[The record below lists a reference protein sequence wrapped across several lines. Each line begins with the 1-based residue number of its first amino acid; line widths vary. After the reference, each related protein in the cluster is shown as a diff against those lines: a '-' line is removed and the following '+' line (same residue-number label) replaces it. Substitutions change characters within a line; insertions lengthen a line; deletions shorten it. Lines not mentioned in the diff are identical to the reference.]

1 MSPTFDP
8 TALATSLM
16 QAKAR
21 IPADTLVA
29 PLTIAEAFAVQA
41 ITMADAPAEPL
52 GYKVARS
59 PEGVAVTGRLLP
71 LHVADDA
78 TFPWRAG
85 IAIEAEIAV
94 RLATALPPRAGGYS
108 RDEVKKAVGSVH
120 LGLEV
125 LDSRLVEGSKSPYLL
140 FLSDR
145 LGNAGYLLGP
155 EVPAALVDDVAG
167 TPLEITLGDEIIFAD
182 AAKHPA
188 GDVLAWLVDWANRE
202 DRPESSLAAGE
213 IITTGSLCGAV
224 PLAKAGLLTIKLGAE
239 HLLTANFAG

>member
-8 TALATSLM
+8 TTLAASLM

-21 IPADTLVA
+21 IRSDTLVA
-29 PLTIAEAFAVQA
+29 PSTIAEAFAVQA
-41 ITMADAPAEPL
+41 ITMADAPAAPL

-59 PEGVAVTGRLLP
+59 PEGAAVTGRLLP
-71 LHVADDA
+71 LHLGGDA

-85 IAIEAEIAV
+85 VAIEAEIAV
-94 RLATALPPRAGGYS
+94 RLATALPPRAGGYT

-125 LDSRLVEGSKSPYLL
+125 LDSRLVEGSRSPYLL

-188 GDVLAWLVDWANRE
+188 GDVVAWLVDWANRE
-202 DRPESSLAAGE
+202 DRPASSLGAGE

>member
-8 TALATSLM
+8 TLLATSLM

-21 IPADTLVA
+21 IPAATLVA
-29 PLTIAEAFAVQA
+29 PSTIAEAFAVQT
-41 ITMADAPAEPL
+41 ITMADAPAEPV

-59 PEGVAVTGRLLP
+59 PDGIAVTGRLLP
-71 LHVADDA
+71 LHIVGDA

-85 IAIEAEIAV
+85 VAIEAEIAV
-94 RLATALPPRAGGYS
+94 RLATALPPRAGGYT

-155 EVPAALVDDVAG
+155 EVPSALVDDVAG
-167 TPLEITLGDEIIFAD
+167 TPLEVTLGDAVIFAD

-202 DRPESSLAAGE
+202 DRPEGSLAVGE

-224 PLAKAGLLTIKLGAE
+224 PLAASGLLTITLGTD
-239 HLLTANFAG
+239 HRLTANFAG

>member
-8 TALATSLM
+8 TLIATSLM

-29 PLTIAEAFAVQA
+29 PSTIAEAFAVQT
-41 ITMADAPAEPL
+41 ITMADAPAEPV

-59 PEGVAVTGRLLP
+59 PDGIAVTGRLLP
-71 LHVADDA
+71 LHIVGDA

-85 IAIEAEIAV
+85 VAIEAEIAV
-94 RLATALPPRAGGYS
+94 RLTTALPPRAGGYT

-125 LDSRLVEGSKSPYLL
+125 LDSRLVEGNKSPYLL

-182 AAKHPA
+182 AARHPA
-188 GDVLAWLVDWANRE
+188 GDVLAWLTDWANRE
-202 DRPESSLAAGE
+202 DRPEGLLSAGE

-224 PLAKAGLLTIKLGAE
+224 PLAKAGLLAIKLGTD
-239 HLLTANFAG
+239 HKLTAAFAG

>member
-8 TALATSLM
+8 TTLAASLM

-21 IPADTLVA
+21 IPADTLA
-29 PLTIAEAFAVQA
+29 TPSTIAEAFAVQA
-41 ITMADAPAEPL
+41 ITMADAPAKPL

-85 IAIEAEIAV
+85 VAIEAEIAV

-145 LGNAGYLLGP
+145 LGNAGYLFGP

-188 GDVLAWLVDWANRE
+188 GDVVAWLVDWAKRE

>member
-8 TALATSLM
+8 TLLAASLM

-21 IPADTLVA
+21 IPANTLVA
-29 PLTIAEAFAVQA
+29 PSTIAEAFAVQT
-41 ITMADAPAEPL
+41 ITMADAPAEPV

-59 PEGVAVTGRLLP
+59 PDGIAVTGRLLP
-71 LHVADDA
+71 LHIVGDA

-85 IAIEAEIAV
+85 VAIEAEIAV
-94 RLATALPPRAGGYS
+94 RLATALPPRAGGYT

-155 EVPAALVDDVAG
+155 EVPSALADDVAG
-167 TPLEITLGDEIIFAD
+167 TPLEVTLGDAVIFAD

-202 DRPESSLAAGE
+202 DRPEGSLAAGE

-224 PLAKAGLLTIKLGAE
+224 PLATSGLLTITLGTD
-239 HLLTANFAG
+239 HQLTANFAG

>member
-8 TALATSLM
+8 TLLATSLM

-21 IPADTLVA
+21 IPANTLVA
-29 PLTIAEAFAVQA
+29 PSTIAEAFAVQT
-41 ITMADAPAEPL
+41 ITMADAPAEPV

-59 PEGVAVTGRLLP
+59 PDGIAVTGRLLP
-71 LHVADDA
+71 LHIVGDA

-85 IAIEAEIAV
+85 VAIEAEIAV
-94 RLATALPPRAGGYS
+94 RLATALPPRAGGYT

-155 EVPAALVDDVAG
+155 EVPSALVDDVAG
-167 TPLEITLGDEIIFAD
+167 TPLEVTLGDAIIFAD

-202 DRPESSLAAGE
+202 DRPEGSLAAGE

-224 PLAKAGLLTIKLGAE
+224 PLATSGLLTITLGTD
-239 HLLTANFAG
+239 HQLTANFAG

>member
-8 TALATSLM
+8 TTLAASLM

-29 PLTIAEAFAVQA
+29 PSTIAEAFAVQA
-41 ITMADAPAEPL
+41 ITTADAPAEPV

-59 PEGVAVTGRLLP
+59 PDGIAVTGRLLP
-71 LHVADDA
+71 LHVAGEA
-78 TFPWRAG
+78 TFPWRSG
-85 IAIEAEIAV
+85 VAIEAEVAV

-182 AAKHPA
+182 AARHPA
-188 GDVLAWLVDWANRE
+188 GDVLAWLKDWADRE
-202 DRPESSLAAGE
+202 DRPEGSLSAGE

-224 PLAKAGLLTIKLGAE
+224 PLAKAGLLAIKLDAD
-239 HLLTANFAG
+239 HKLTAAFAG

>member
-8 TALATSLM
+8 TLLATSLM
-16 QAKAR
+16 QTKAR

-29 PLTIAEAFAVQA
+29 PSTIAEAFAVQT
-41 ITMADAPAEPL
+41 ITMADAPAEPV

-59 PEGVAVTGRLLP
+59 PEGIAVTGRLLP
-71 LHVADDA
+71 LHIVGDA

-85 IAIEAEIAV
+85 VAIEAEIAV
-94 RLATALPPRAGGYS
+94 RLATALPPRAGGYT

-155 EVPAALVDDVAG
+155 EVPSALADDVAG
-167 TPLEITLGDEIIFAD
+167 TPLEVTLGDTVIFAD

-202 DRPESSLAAGE
+202 DRPEGSLAAGE
-213 IITTGSLCGAV
+213 IITTGSLCGAA
-224 PLAKAGLLTIKLGAE
+224 PLATSGLLTITLGTD
-239 HLLTANFAG
+239 HQLTANFAG

>member
-8 TALATSLM
+8 TLLATSLM

-21 IPADTLVA
+21 IPANTLVA
-29 PLTIAEAFAVQA
+29 PSTIAEAFAVQT
-41 ITMADAPAEPL
+41 ITMADAPAEPV

-59 PEGVAVTGRLLP
+59 PDGIAVTGRLLP
-71 LHVADDA
+71 LHIVGDA

-85 IAIEAEIAV
+85 VAIEAEIAV
-94 RLATALPPRAGGYS
+94 RLATALPPRAGGYT

-155 EVPAALVDDVAG
+155 EVPSALVDDVAG
-167 TPLEITLGDEIIFAD
+167 TPLEVTLGDAVIFAD

-202 DRPESSLAAGE
+202 DRPEGSLAAGE

-224 PLAKAGLLTIKLGAE
+224 PLATSGLLTITLGTD
-239 HLLTANFAG
+239 HQLTANFAG

>member
-8 TALATSLM
+8 TTLAATLKN
-16 QAKAR
+16 ATAR
-21 IPADTLVA
+21 IPADSLAA
-29 PLTIAEAFAVQA
+29 PATIAEAFAVQA
-41 ITMADAPAEPL
+41 ITTADAPAEPV

-59 PEGVAVTGRLLP
+59 PDGIAVTGRLLP
-71 LHVADDA
+71 LHIAGSA
-78 TFPWRAG
+78 TFPWRTG
-85 IAIEAEIAV
+85 VAIEAEIAV
-94 RLATALPPRAGGYS
+94 RLAVALPPRAGGYS
-108 RDEVKKAVGSVH
+108 RDEIIKAIGGVH

-155 EVPAALVDDVAG
+155 EVPAALIDGVAG
-167 TPLEITLGDEIIFAD
+167 APLEITLGDEIIFAE

-188 GDVLAWLVDWANRE
+188 GDVLAWLTDWANRE
-202 DRPESSLAAGE
+202 DRPEDSLAAGE

-224 PLAKAGLLTIKLGAE
+224 SLAKAGLLAIRLGTE
-239 HLLTANFAG
+239 HQLTANFAG

>member
-8 TALATSLM
+8 TILATSLM

-21 IPADTLVA
+21 VPAATLVA

-85 IAIEAEIAV
+85 VAIEAEIAI
-94 RLATALPPRAGGYS
+94 RLATALPPRAGGYT

-140 FLSDR
+140 FLADQ

-167 TPLEITLGDEIIFAD
+167 TPLEIRLGDEIIFAD

-188 GDVLAWLVDWANRE
+188 GDVVAWLVDWANRE
-202 DRPESSLAAGE
+202 DRPENSLAAGE

-224 PLAKAGLLTIKLGAE
+224 PLAKTGLLTIKLGAD
-239 HLLTANFAG
+239 HKLTAGFAG